1 MIGGAIT
8 VFFAGLGLYCLG
20 LRLVVDSDGA
30 VRYDT
35 FYFFIVFWP
44 VGVKEKGFSWVL
56 RFDRGT
62 RPGGRIR
69 AKHGHV
75 GEVAY
80 LVRLIFRPDE
90 IRINEFLWGL
100 ERRPEMVAVLGELER
115 AVRAGRPRSSAARL
129 QVLSRITA
137 STSVTGWIR
146 GVVRSFRG
154 WWASR
159 TSLKVVEYLGEKAL
173 SGLEW
178 VVRKSFEGMVWLVSL
193 LIW

>member
-1 MIGGAIT
+1 M
-8 VFFAGLGLYCLG
+8 
-20 LRLVVDSDGA
+20 
-30 VRYDT
+30 
-35 FYFFIVFWP
+35 
-44 VGVKEKGFSWVL
+44 
-56 RFDRGT
+56 
-62 RPGGRIR
+62 
-69 AKHGHV
+69 
-75 GEVAY
+75 
-80 LVRLIFRPDE
+80 RLIFRPDE

-159 TSLKVVEYLGEKAL
+159 TSLEVVEYLGEKAL